1 MNLSDYSIQVVKD
14 YTIDHS
20 VFNTSSSDPSMN
32 QENVEE
38 SVPGVKTELK
48 QQRQIASILSQNY
61 FQEDEFEL
69 EEELNKILAE
79 SDP

>member
-20 VFNTSSSDPSMN
+20 VFNTYSSGPSMN

-38 SVPGVKTELK
+38 SVSDVKMELR
-48 QQRQIASILSQNY
+48 QQRQIAGILSQNY

>member
-1 MNLSDYSIQVVKD
+1 
-14 YTIDHS
+14 
-20 VFNTSSSDPSMN
+20 MN

-38 SVPGVKTELK
+38 SVSDVKMELR
-48 QQRQIASILSQNY
+48 QQRQIAGILSQNY

>member
-14 YTIDHS
+14 YTIDLS

-38 SVPGVKTELK
+38 SVPDVKTELK
-48 QQRQIASILSQNY
+48 QHRQIASILSQNY

>member
-1 MNLSDYSIQVVKD
+1 
-14 YTIDHS
+14 
-20 VFNTSSSDPSMN
+20 MN

-38 SVPGVKTELK
+38 SVPDVKTELK

>member
-1 MNLSDYSIQVVKD
+1 
-14 YTIDHS
+14 
-20 VFNTSSSDPSMN
+20 MN

-38 SVPGVKTELK
+38 SVSDVKMELR

>member
-14 YTIDHS
+14 YTIDLS
-20 VFNTSSSDPSMN
+20 VFNTSSSDLSTN

-38 SVPGVKTELK
+38 SVPDVKTELK